1 MTNNKFGNLF
11 AMFVVAQIC
20 IYYYLFPVPIGIQG
34 CNGIGS
40 HFLGAL
46 RSPIISIAIIL
57 AANWQ
62 SYNHSEEAM
71 IQERRRRRIPGNPVD
86 AFKELSYR
94 IRNYRT
100 GCFESTFDSAYAFN
114 RLLMVTSTG
123 RSSSQS
129 VSSVHDPWICKSQVC
144 IYVVRHSSV
153 NERRRASIWML
164 HWLNIVPQWRR
175 DTYAY
180 K

>member
-1 MTNNKFGNLF
+1 
-11 AMFVVAQIC
+11 MFVVAQIC

-34 CNGIGS
+34 CHGIGS
-40 HFLGAL
+40 HFLGTF

-62 SYNHSEEAM
+62 SYNHSEQAM
-71 IQERRRRRIPGNPVD
+71 IQERRRRRIPGKPVD

-129 VSSVHDPWICKSQVC
+129 VQSTIHEYANLKYVSTSYVTVPSTSDDVLPFECFTGLTSFLSDDATLTHTNNVQCLPVHG
-144 IYVVRHSSV
+144 
-153 NERRRASIWML
+153 N
-164 HWLNIVPQWRR
+164 
-175 DTYAY
+175 
-180 K
+180 

>member
-11 AMFVVAQIC
+11 AMFVVGQIC

-34 CNGIGS
+34 CHGIGS

-123 RSSSQS
+123 QS
-129 VSSVHDPWICKSQVC
+129 VSQFSPRSMNMQISSMYLRRTSQF
-144 IYVVRHSSV
+144 RQ
-153 NERRRASIWML
+153 RATTCF
-164 HWLNIVPQWRR
+164 HLN
-175 DTYAY
+175 ASLA
-180 K
+180 